1 MVWLSFPERTTSSS
15 SSGPRIRPAGL
26 TCLFPPGNTT
36 GSAAMHSRLF
46 ISPINSNLHVSFL
59 SLKQVSYLL
68 PRIPTFIIQITK
80 QTKQN
85 TENNGLYYIFKE
97 RMNLPEDKIPQQIHD
112 SVSYRRNNCSDKVV
126 LHFKSR
132 SSKWRGVSP
141 LPSLGTVLDS
151 LPSHGS
157 SYLLLLSC

>member
-1 MVWLSFPERTTSSS
+1 
-15 SSGPRIRPAGL
+15 
-26 TCLFPPGNTT
+26 
-36 GSAAMHSRLF
+36 
-46 ISPINSNLHVSFL
+46 
-59 SLKQVSYLL
+59 
-68 PRIPTFIIQITK
+68 
-80 QTKQN
+80 
-85 TENNGLYYIFKE
+85 
-97 RMNLPEDKIPQQIHD
+97 MNLPEDKIPQQIHD

-157 SYLLLLSC
+157 SYLLLFKLLINNVSILYVHITY